1 MKNRYSFLPM
11 LLAFIAIPLTAN
23 AQIDES
29 TSPVPG
35 VETINPEGI
44 NAAPHFA
51 PVITSTAGKTI
62 YVSGM
67 TGEVNNEA
75 TELEEYETQLRQAF
89 EKIALALKAVGA
101 SPAHVVR
108 QRILIVGISQE
119 HTVPTRKV
127 MAEFYGDIR
136 PTSTATGTSGL
147 FNPGNLVEV
156 DVTAVIVE

>member
-1 MKNRYSFLPM
+1 MINRYSFLPM
-11 LLAFIAIPLTAN
+11 LLAFVAIPLTAS
-23 AQIDES
+23 AQIDEL

-44 NAAPHFA
+44 NPAPHFA
-51 PVITSTAGKTI
+51 PLITSTAAKTI

-67 TGEVNNEA
+67 TGELNNEA
-75 TELEEYETQLRQAF
+75 SELEEYEVQLRQAY
-89 EKIALALKAVGA
+89 EKIGLALKAVGA
-101 SPAHVVR
+101 SPANIVR

-127 MAEFYGDIR
+127 MREFYGDIR

-147 FNPGNLVEV
+147 FNPDHLVEV
-156 DVTAVIVE
+156 DVTAVLDE